1 MLVLYRFLLSL
12 RFGFPDMSCIS
23 VTDDGKGISEQDI
36 EEVFLPY
43 YSTKKLGIG
52 LGLTITK
59 RFVEE
64 HGGTISA
71 ASIVGEE
78 TVVTI
83 RIPAHGR
90 S

>member
-1 MLVLYRFLLSL
+1 VA
-12 RFGFPDMSCIS
+12 D
-23 VTDDGKGISEQDI
+23 TGKGIPPEDI
-36 EEVFLPY
+36 EKIFEPY

-52 LGLTITK
+52 MGLTITR

-71 ASIVGEE
+71 ESEVGVR
-78 TVVTI
+78 TLITI
-83 RIPAHGR
+83 RIPGHGI